1 MNKRISKTWI
11 DTKLSS
17 KERRALVSSLLD
29 ISNNPTG
36 EQILDTIKTL
46 FPAKAAPS
54 DQSCLNWKK
63 QQWQFELYLT
73 ELEATNR
80 DAKLISDNSA
90 DIADANKKMVDSYV
104 FEQLMAMRN
113 GGEID
118 VKALK
123 SWIVAASNL
132 ASRSV
137 ADKRLESDL
146 KKSKALLEKQA
157 LEISELKK
165 DITERELAKA
175 KALTNIKQDKS
186 LSKTAIENIE
196 QQLKLL

>member
-17 KERRALVSSLLD
+17 KERRALVSCLLD

-46 FPAKAAPS
+46 FPAKTPPS

-157 LEISELKK
+157 LEISELKR
-165 DITERELAKA
+165 DIEERELAKA

-186 LSKTAIENIE
+186 ISKETLESIEA
-196 QQLKLL
+196 QLNLL